1 MKYGV
6 NTMVWTTRVDE
17 RLEPL
22 FANIKGWGFDGV
34 ELFLSPDEPANIPVV
49 ERMLNATGL
58 QRTTCSVLPREAN
71 LISPQAEVRARGVE
85 FLKKCVE
92 RTAELGAQLICGPLY
107 AGLGVMTG
115 ARRTLEEWKWAAEGL
130 GQVAS
135 HARDL
140 GVTLCVE
147 PLNRFETY
155 FLNTQGDAARLVKDI
170 GAPNVRIH
178 FDTFHANIEEQNPA
192 ASLRSIAKVLGHVH
206 ISENDRGIPGTGHN
220 DWRGVLSVLRQIG
233 YDGWLTIESFAQP
246 EPDLAAAAAIW
257 RDLAPSGDEL
267 AKRGLKFIKRLA
279 NELGVENGRKR
290 VGRGQ
295 KAVGRKKKTKNR
307 K

>member
-6 NTMVWTTRVDE
+6 NTMVWTTRADE
-17 RLEPL
+17 RLAPL
-22 FANIKGWGFDGV
+22 FAKIKQWGFDGV
-34 ELFLSPDEPANIPVV
+34 ELFLSPDEPANIAVV
-49 ERMLNATGL
+49 KKMLDATDL
-58 QRTTCSVLPREAN
+58 ESTTCSILPPEAN
-71 LISPQAEVRARGVE
+71 LVSPDAEVRARGVE
-85 FLKKCVE
+85 FLKKCLD

-115 ARRTLEEWKWAAEGL
+115 KRRTPKEWEWAVEGL
-130 GQVAS
+130 AKVAR
-135 HARDL
+135 HAQDL
-140 GVTLCVE
+140 RLTVCLE
-147 PLNRFETY
+147 PINRFETY

-170 GAPNVRIH
+170 GAPNVRVH

-220 DWRGVLSVLRQIG
+220 DWRGVLSVLKQIG

-267 AKRGLKFIKRLA
+267 AKRGIKFIKRLA
-279 NELGVENGRKR
+279 KELGAENGRKLAVR
-290 VGRGQ
+290 EQ
-295 KAVGRKKKTKNR
+295 KVVGRKKKSTSR